1 MSSRRSAPTLETL
14 TRHLTAL
21 HRVARAVADAP
32 NVAVALAAVDAALS
46 ETLDARLVDVYRI
59 DEVTRAL
66 TLVYAH
72 DGHHATKAGPGGF
85 GLRRAM
91 STPDDF
97 FSADVRA
104 PGEREAFR
112 REFGCEPPDDAV
124 AVARLALSGGGAC
137 TGVLCVLWNTVRHHE
152 SWERAFLRGIAAHA
166 STALRLDEE
175 RRQRQLALT
184 TADVARNVFSAGVDV
199 RALRGALTV
208 IADVVPSDGYALGLV
223 DVARGGMRC
232 VAATGAMS
240 ALDGQEM
247 IPPPDEAIFS
257 ETVVTFPL
265 RVHDREVGVLWAA
278 STSRGA
284 TVDLTALEQV
294 VPTLA
299 LAADVVRSREL
310 EAARHAREQLLAAA
324 LNTMDQA
331 VLLVSIAREVRYA
344 NPAASRLFGYDDAE
358 LVGRPLEDLLAVAT
372 PADRRLALP
381 GLTHSG
387 GLWLAEQLHRRK
399 DGRTFPASVHLDYI
413 RNAADEPV
421 GIVVVL
427 RDLTDERR
435 IADHLRQSEKLAAL
449 GELVAGVAHELNNPL
464 AGISAFAQLLL
475 EDPLDPEQSESVR
488 LIKREADRAVG
499 VIRDLLYFA
508 RKGGPSPGSVNLN
521 ELVEHTL
528 RLRSYSLR
536 SSGIDVRV
544 ELDPS
549 LPTIPGDGQRLHQV
563 VLNLVVNAEH
573 AMHGADTRRLVVRT
587 SRTTHGVSVEVSD
600 TGMGIP
606 DDVRPR
612 IFEPFF
618 TTKAEGE
625 GTGLG
630 LSVSYGIVRA
640 HGGEITVES
649 NPGIGSS
656 FRVTLPIA
664 ADSATSAA

>member
-1 MSSRRSAPTLETL
+1 M
-14 TRHLTAL
+14 TRQLAAL
-21 HRVARAVADAP
+21 QRVARAVADAP
-32 NVAVALAAVDAALS
+32 NVAAAFAAIDAELS
-46 ETLDARLVDVYRI
+46 EIAGAALVDVYRI
-59 DEVTRAL
+59 DDVTRAL
-66 TLVYAH
+66 TLVYTR
-72 DGHHATKAGPGGF
+72 DQHHSTKAGPGGL

-91 STPDDF
+91 SAPDDF
-97 FSADVRA
+97 FSVDVRA

-124 AVARLALSGGGAC
+124 AVARLALSVGGMC
-137 TGVLCVLWNTVRHHE
+137 TGVLCIVWDTARHLAG
-152 SWERAFLRGIAAHA
+152 WERVFLQGIAAHA

-199 RALRGALTV
+199 RALRGVLTV
-208 IADVVPSDGYALGLV
+208 IAAVVPSDGYALGLV
-223 DVARGGMRC
+223 DAATGGMRC

-240 ALDGQEM
+240 MLDGQAM
-247 IPPPDEAIFS
+247 TPPPGEAIFS

-278 STSRGA
+278 STSRGT
-284 TVDLTALEQV
+284 TVDLSALEQV

-310 EAARHAREQLLAAA
+310 EAARRAREQLLAAA

-331 VLLVSIAREVRYA
+331 VLLVSIEREVRYA
-344 NPAASRLFGYDDAE
+344 NPAASRLFGYADAE
-358 LVGRPLEDLLAVAT
+358 FTGRPLEDLLAVAT
-372 PADRRLALP
+372 TADRRFTLP
-381 GLTHSG
+381 GLTHTG

-413 RNAADEPV
+413 RNADDQPV

-435 IADHLRQSEKLAAL
+435 IADQLRQSEKLAAL

-475 EDPLDPEQSESVR
+475 EDPLDQEQAESVR
-488 LIKREADRAVG
+488 LIKREADRAVA

-536 SSGIDVRV
+536 SNGIDVRV

-573 AMHGADTRRLVVRT
+573 AMQGADTRRLVVRT
-587 SRTTHGVSVEVSD
+587 SRTADGVSVVVSD

-606 DDVRPR
+606 EDVRPR

-640 HGGEITVES
+640 HGGDITVES
-649 NPGIGSS
+649 DLGIGSS
-656 FRVTLPIA
+656 FRVTLPIGA
-664 ADSATSAA
+664 VSATSAA